1 MLLALLAFLVFRQL
15 KRRERVWMIGMLAVY
30 ICTGPFLVLLLNFS
44 PDRQSIGIA
53 APLFALGHVFI
64 AMFGAYGLTIACA
77 CMATQYEAM
86 RKWLLVG
93 GFCALDFA
101 VFTVAANCQTLIGN
115 LDDEIVARYGFLK
128 MVCWILAGVTIL
140 ILRKGGLQN
149 DRLLSFGL
157 PGLFVLCSLMLTIAT
172 ILQDQFSLG
181 GFSNFFHNLVQ
192 AFRPEQYGVPVYA
205 ALILFG
211 MALIFFCIGLADFA
225 RRLR

>member
-1 MLLALLAFLVFRQL
+1 MQWAYPRTVDGFVHAITRGQYSPINPTAGVGNNFIEKTVSFFETYGLQLWRYLEGTAQQFNLFYLLLALLAFLVFRQL

-93 GFCALDFA
+93 GFCALDFT

-115 LDDEIVARYGFLK
+115 LDDEIGRPLRVSES
-128 MVCWILAGVTIL
+128 GVL
-140 ILRKGGLQN
+140 DSCGR
-149 DRLLSFGL
+149 DHFDPSER
-157 PGLFVLCSLMLTIAT
+157 
-172 ILQDQFSLG
+172 
-181 GFSNFFHNLVQ
+181 
-192 AFRPEQYGVPVYA
+192 R
-205 ALILFG
+205 
-211 MALIFFCIGLADFA
+211 FA
-225 RRLR
+225 E